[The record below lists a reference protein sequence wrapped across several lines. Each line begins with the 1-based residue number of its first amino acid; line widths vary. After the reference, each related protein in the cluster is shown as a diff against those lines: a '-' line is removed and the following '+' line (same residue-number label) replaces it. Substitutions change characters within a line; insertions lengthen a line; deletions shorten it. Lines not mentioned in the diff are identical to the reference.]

1 MTAKNESQLE
11 IVQKEF
17 SKELKKP
24 AVINALL
31 QTTFKGFSQ
40 PLMEKAIFEGM
51 TRGFT
56 FKNFL
61 QKDVYAIP
69 YGSGYSLVTSIDYC
83 RKIAM
88 RSGLAGKS
96 EPLYEEAKDGG
107 NPIACSVTIKR
118 NVAGVIGDYT
128 AKVYFKEFTTGRN
141 LWTSKPRN
149 MIAKVAEM
157 HALRSAFPEEMAQ
170 AYVEEE
176 FEKETETRPA
186 EEKIEEYKAKLNGAK
201 TLEELGMI
209 YSSLPVQVKA
219 ELKALKDILKV
230 ELTNHENSKISKQ
243 GGVDVSKNG
252 KDNGDKA

>member
-1 MTAKNESQLE
+1 MLEKKEESSQLE
-11 IVQKEF
+11 IVQKEY

-31 QTTFKGFSQ
+31 QTTFKGFSKE
-40 PLMEKAIFEGM
+40 LMEKAIFEGM

-69 YGSGYSLVTSIDYC
+69 YGHGYSLVTSIDYC

-96 EPLYEEAKDGG
+96 EPKFTEKDGK
-107 NPIACSVTIKR
+107 PLTCTVTVKR
-118 NVAGVIGDYT
+118 NVAGATGDYT
-128 AKVYFKEFTTGRN
+128 ATVHFAEYSTGRN
-141 LWTSKPRN
+141 LWVSKPYT

-157 HALRSAFPEEMAQ
+157 HSLRSAFPEEMAQ

-176 FEKETETRPA
+176 FEKETEGLPA
-186 EEKIEEYKAKLNGAK
+186 EEKIEEYKDKLNAAK
-201 TLEELGMI
+201 TLDELKTI
-209 YSSLPVQVKA
+209 YSALPVKVKA

-230 ELTNHENSKISKQ
+230 ELTNKEKDENPKIPK
-243 GGVDVSKNG
+243 
-252 KDNGDKA
+252 

>member
-1 MTAKNESQLE
+1 MSEEKSQLE

-31 QTTFKGFSQ
+31 ATTFKGFSKE
-40 PLMEKAIFEGM
+40 LMEKAIFEGM

-88 RSGLAGKS
+88 RSGLSGKS
-96 EPLYEEAKDGG
+96 EPVYEESADGG
-107 NPIACSVTIKR
+107 NPISCSVTVKR
-118 NVAGVIGDYT
+118 NVGGVIGDYT

-141 LWTSKPRN
+141 LWNTKPRN

-186 EEKIEEYKAKLNGAK
+186 EEKIEEYKEKMNGAK
-201 TLEELGMI
+201 TLDELKTI
-209 YSSLPVQVKA
+209 YASLPVQVKA

-230 ELTNHENSKISKQ
+230 ELQNNENTKLSNE
-243 GGVDVSKNG
+243 GGMDAGKSG